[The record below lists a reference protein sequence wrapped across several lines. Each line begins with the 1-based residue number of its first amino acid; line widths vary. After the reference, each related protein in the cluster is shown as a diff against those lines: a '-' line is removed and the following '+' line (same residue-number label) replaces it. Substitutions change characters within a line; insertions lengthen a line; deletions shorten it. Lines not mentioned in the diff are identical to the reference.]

1 MYEKYIKRG
10 FDFLLALFALVLLAP
25 LLLILIIINTFM
37 MRGNPFFTQIRPG
50 RMDKNGE
57 ETLFKMIKFRTMTN
71 QKDENGKY
79 LPDAVRLTKWG
90 KFLRSTSL
98 DELPELLNIIR
109 GDMSFVGPRPQLV
122 RDMLFMTPVQR
133 QRHTVTPGL
142 TGLAQCNGRNGITW
156 ERKFGYDLQYIET
169 ISFITDVKI
178 ILKTIGKV
186 FARDGIS
193 EEGMETAEDFGDYLL
208 RINQVDSTQYRK
220 RLEQEKEMLENL
232 SR

>member
-57 ETLFKMIKFRTMTN
+57 ETLFKMIKFRTMTS
-71 QKDENGKY
+71 QKDENGNY

-90 KFLRSTSL
+90 NFLRSTSL

-169 ISFITDVKI
+169 ISFFTDVKI
-178 ILKTIGKV
+178 MIKTIGKV
-186 FARDGIS
+186 FARDGIA
-193 EEGMETAEDFGDYLL
+193 EEGMATAEDFGDYLL
-208 RINQVDSTQYRK
+208 RINQVDSTQYREK
-220 RLEQEKEMLENL
+220 LAQEKELLENL